1 MTTTI
6 TLNLTQE
13 HLQLLLVATTR
24 LLTYCTAQKHNGND
38 YAAASIPHLVGINHQ
53 IVTRLQ
59 ILKGGTVY
67 NQHPQ
72 LAPRCRA
79 GMPLDAQPA
88 AQETETE

>member
-38 YAAASIPHLVGINHQ
+38 YAAASIPDLVEINHQ
-53 IVTRLQ
+53 IVRRLH
-59 ILKGGTVY
+59 ILKHQACF
-67 NQHPQ
+67 NHPQ
-72 LAPRCRA
+72 LAPRCRD